1 MKAIYLASGS
11 PRRREL
17 LAQLD
22 VPFAVISAPVEERR
36 RAGESAVDYVQ
47 RLARDKACAPEPRP
61 VLGAD
66 TIVVLNRQVLEK
78 PRDVQHA
85 RQMLTQL
92 SGQSH
97 QVMAAVAL
105 ADAARVAS
113 RLVVTEV
120 TFRVL
125 TSDEIARYIACGEPM
140 DKAGAYGIQGKGGAF
155 VRSIHGSYPAVVGL
169 PLVETWELLGEFNAQ
184 A

>member
-1 MKAIYLASGS
+1 M
-11 PRRREL
+11 
-17 LAQLD
+17 
-22 VPFAVISAPVEERR
+22 
-36 RAGESAVDYVQ
+36 
-47 RLARDKACAPEPRP
+47 
-61 VLGAD
+61 LGTD

-92 SGQSH
+92 SGQRH
-97 QVMAAVAL
+97 QVMTAVAL
-105 ADAARVAS
+105 ADAAWIAS

-120 TFRVL
+120 TFCAL
-125 TSDEIARYIACGEPM
+125 TSAEIESYIACGELM
-140 DKAGAYGIQGKGGAF
+140 DKAGIF
-155 VRSIHGSYPAVVGL
+155 VCSIHGSYHAVVGL